1 LVDQVRKIG
10 TNKMRSAGP

>member
-1 LVDQVRKIG
+1 LADQVTKIG